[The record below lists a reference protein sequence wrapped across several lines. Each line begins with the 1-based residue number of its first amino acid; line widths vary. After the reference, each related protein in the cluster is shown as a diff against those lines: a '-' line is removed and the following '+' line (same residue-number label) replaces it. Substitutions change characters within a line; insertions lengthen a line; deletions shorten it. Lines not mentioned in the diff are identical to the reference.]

1 MFTMAIT
8 WVKASGNPVKEVK
21 LYREN
26 NGKIRFLTEE
36 EETRLLAHCSPTL
49 KPIVI
54 TGLYTGFRKSEVL
67 SLTWAN
73 VDFQHRLITV
83 GAAYAKNRETR
94 SVPMTLVLTETLQ
107 AIRISADQQAPVFLN
122 SKGTPYRDISTA
134 FQTAVRRAGLR
145 DVSFH
150 TTRHTFAS
158 RLVMR
163 GVDLKTVQELMG
175 HKHITMTLKYAHLAP
190 GHKRAAI
197 AVLDQSVH
205 EVPSEFP
212 TVANTAISRLHKL
225 LKT

>member
-83 GAAYAKNRETR
+83 GAAYAKNR
-94 SVPMTLVLTETLQ
+94 ETLQ